1 MPKVT
6 DAHLAARRE
15 QIIEAAMTRFAEGGF
30 HSTGMAEVI
39 AATGLSAGAVYR
51 YFPSKEAL
59 IRAIVEERVLA
70 TAAAAF
76 EHILDEGVD
85 DPIEAISAALGIVDA
100 VSARQGVD
108 LTRVAVQAWG
118 EALRN
123 PDILDVA
130 QGAYAKMR
138 GYLAA
143 VARRAQEHGR
153 LPADADPDEMAKT
166 HAVAGHGLP
175 HPAADHGRR
184 RPRELHRRPADLTAP
199 AYAGRQPAVRL
210 SAPRWLAAVG
220 ATRAEIDGPLL
231 GDDVVPDADVVMD
244 RAFTLA
250 ATPEEVWP
258 WLVQLGKQ
266 RAGWYFPRRVERIL
280 PRTPT
285 CDAYRREPVAGPE
298 TRRRHPRLRRSARD
312 LRGGDG
318 RPSARARL
326 PLAAWPDGPQLG
338 DRPDGARPRQTAVQ
352 LRLRLAPVRRPGW
365 RTRPGRRWTS

>member
-51 YFPSKEAL
+51 YFSSKEAL

-123 PDILDVA
+123 PVILDVA

-153 LPADADPDEMAKT
+153 MPADADPDEVAKT
-166 HAVAGHGLP
+166 LLSLVMGYLIQRLIMGDVDRESYTTALRALTALGM
-175 HPAADHGRR
+175 PAA
-184 RPRELHRRPADLTAP
+184 
-199 AYAGRQPAVRL
+199 
-210 SAPRWLAAVG
+210 S
-220 ATRAEIDGPLL
+220 
-231 GDDVVPDADVVMD
+231 
-244 RAFTLA
+244 
-250 ATPEEVWP
+250 
-258 WLVQLGKQ
+258 
-266 RAGWYFPRRVERIL
+266 
-280 PRTPT
+280 
-285 CDAYRREPVAGPE
+285 
-298 TRRRHPRLRRSARD
+298 
-312 LRGGDG
+312 
-318 RPSARARL
+318 
-326 PLAAWPDGPQLG
+326 
-338 DRPDGARPRQTAVQ
+338 
-352 LRLRLAPVRRPGW
+352 
-365 RTRPGRRWTS
+365 TS

>member
-1 MPKVT
+1 MLHYSGRCQERTFALLQSPN
-6 DAHLAARRE
+6 AQGHRRPSRGPPR
-15 QIIEAAMTRFAEGGF
+15 ADHRGGDDPVRGGRLPLDRDGRG
-30 HSTGMAEVI
+30 H

-123 PDILDVA
+123 PVILDVA

-153 LPADADPDEMAKT
+153 MPADADPDEVAKT
-166 HAVAGHGLP
+166 LLSLVMGYLIQRLIMGDVDRESYTTALRALTALGM
-175 HPAADHGRR
+175 PAA
-184 RPRELHRRPADLTAP
+184 
-199 AYAGRQPAVRL
+199 
-210 SAPRWLAAVG
+210 SA
-220 ATRAEIDGPLL
+220 
-231 GDDVVPDADVVMD
+231 
-244 RAFTLA
+244 
-250 ATPEEVWP
+250 
-258 WLVQLGKQ
+258 
-266 RAGWYFPRRVERIL
+266 
-280 PRTPT
+280 
-285 CDAYRREPVAGPE
+285 
-298 TRRRHPRLRRSARD
+298 S
-312 LRGGDG
+312 
-318 RPSARARL
+318 
-326 PLAAWPDGPQLG
+326 
-338 DRPDGARPRQTAVQ
+338 
-352 LRLRLAPVRRPGW
+352 
-365 RTRPGRRWTS
+365 